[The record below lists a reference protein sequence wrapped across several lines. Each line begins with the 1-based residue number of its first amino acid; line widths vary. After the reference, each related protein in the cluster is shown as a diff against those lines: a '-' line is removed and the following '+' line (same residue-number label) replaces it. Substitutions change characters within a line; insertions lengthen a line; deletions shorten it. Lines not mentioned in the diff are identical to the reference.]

1 MDLRFKVMVYKY
13 RLLFSAL
20 LLLTTVY
27 FVVYTWV
34 ALPPLILM
42 IGWQTETEMQVME
55 VVDEAYL
62 PYLTPGDIVLAVDG
76 RPAQRREQPRSLPAA
91 GPSVKLQYAW
101 FVVVNCRPVEGSR
114 LPGNPHAGV

>member
-1 MDLRFKVMVYKY
+1 MNLRFKVMVYRY
-13 RLLFSAL
+13 RLLLSAL
-20 LLLTTVY
+20 LLLTIVY
-27 FVVYTWV
+27 FMVYTWV

-76 RPAQRREQPRSLPAA
+76 RPAERREQLFPAPV
-91 GPSVKLQYAW
+91 GPVDH
-101 FVVVNCRPVEGSR
+101 VVRAVVAPLLEGIVVR
-114 LPGNPHAGV
+114 QF